1 MQGDEA
7 INGAAAITCLF
18 RPGSVAHAHA
28 SGNVREKW
36 GERGTV
42 AWGPHVIKAQA
53 GKEGARQIGGRLG
66 LASVLFLN
74 FEFFYFFQKV
84 AEKIRIIYL
93 MLLTY

>member
-1 MQGDEA
+1 MLVSSWQRG
-7 INGAAAITCLF
+7 
-18 RPGSVAHAHA
+18 AHACF
-28 SGNVREKW
+28 RERERKW